1 MKKYLLSFIVLLI
14 ALFPLTFVKA
24 KSIEQVIVYQDF
36 KDIIVKGET
45 SEDILAVSLEVYNEE
60 ETEFIK
66 KLTVYVSD
74 DNTFKTKIDV
84 ENGRYTLRVADYD
97 GGDYKKVSFIK
108 EDPAPGSVPETS
120 DNIGKYIVIGLVSL
134 TALSANLLIRKRL
147 N

>member
-1 MKKYLLSFIVLLI
+1 MRKYLLSIIVLLI
-14 ALFPLTFVKA
+14 AIIPFTFA
-24 KSIEQVIVYQDF
+24 RAASIDQIIVYQDF
-36 KDIIVKGET
+36 RDIIVKGQT
-45 SEDILAVSLEVYNEE
+45 SDDVYAVNIEVYDEDE
-60 ETEFIK
+60 IEFIK

-74 DNTFKTKIDV
+74 DNTFKTTIDV
-84 ENGRYTLRVADYD
+84 ENGRYTLRIANYD
-97 GGDYKKVSFIK
+97 GGDYEKVSFIK